1 MPESDLIWMSVLVFL
16 PAAFAAAL
24 LLFPP
29 RWAEPMRWFALFGTA
44 GTLAVSLCVLVDYY
58 AMLDSRMDKNGRPL
72 AYPVKTVRIPNTAAT
87 VKARN
92 RT

>member
-29 RWAEPMRWFALFGTA
+29 RWTEAMKWFALFGTA
-44 GTLAVSLCVLVDYY
+44 GTLAVSLCVLVGYY
-58 AMLDSRMDKNGRPL
+58 AMLACTLNAFDVVS
-72 AYPVKTVRIPNTAAT
+72 AT
-87 VKARN
+87 PPEDLKV
-92 RT
+92 